1 MSAGSI
7 VSSAIGESTPLETAP
22 AKAAFPYKDELCGSS
37 FDCHTVLAR
46 FRMARAGME
55 RYAALQPH
63 WASKIEVSCS
73 S

>member
-7 VSSAIGESTPLETAP
+7 VSSAIGESAPLETAP
-22 AKAAFPYKDELCGSS
+22 AKAAFPYKDELYGSR

-55 RYAALQPH
+55 RREGV
-63 WASKIEVSCS
+63 WMRG
-73 S
+73 